1 MSGLFTSASSMP
13 EWAQWLNKLNPVSYF
28 VAFMRLVLLK
38 GAGFAEIKTNFYT
51 VVVYATVANGL
62 AVITY
67 KKRA

>member
-1 MSGLFTSASSMP
+1 
-13 EWAQWLNKLNPVSYF
+13 
-28 VAFMRLVLLK
+28 MRLVLLK